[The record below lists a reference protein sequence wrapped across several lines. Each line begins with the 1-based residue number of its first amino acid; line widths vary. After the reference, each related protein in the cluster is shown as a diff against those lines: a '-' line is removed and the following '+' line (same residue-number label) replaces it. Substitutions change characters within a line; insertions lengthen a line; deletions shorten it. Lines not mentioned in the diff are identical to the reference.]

1 MAQPNPKHPNLT
13 PSNAQLKSALSL
25 IAAEIARG
33 PLRSSSLSKI
43 MRDTFGGS
51 DASGI
56 WNWRMAYDMM
66 QAAAVQTLFLVCAVY
81 VPLIWCL
88 PSIFSLLDMFSIG
101 AVGGCYGG
109 WKWTCGSAGDC

>member
-1 MAQPNPKHPNLT
+1 MAHPNPKHPNLT

-51 DASGI
+51 DASGA
-56 WNWRMAYDMM
+56 W
-66 QAAAVQTLFLVCAVY
+66 
-81 VPLIWCL
+81 
-88 PSIFSLLDMFSIG
+88 S
-101 AVGGCYGG
+101 
-109 WKWTCGSAGDC
+109 